1 MIVEVVRPLYH
12 SGGDRTQTGNHPPI
26 NSEGM
31 LLLIALDAGC
41 FILDVRQTA
50 RLIRSYK

>member
-1 MIVEVVRPLYH
+1 
-12 SGGDRTQTGNHPPI
+12 
-26 NSEGM
+26 M

>member
-1 MIVEVVRPLYH
+1 LRSCALFIILEAIGRK
-12 SGGDRTQTGNHPPI
+12 TGNHPPI

>member
-1 MIVEVVRPLYH
+1 MIVEVVRLFIILEAI
-12 SGGDRTQTGNHPPI
+12 GRKTGNRPPI

-41 FILDVRQTA
+41 FVLDVRQTA